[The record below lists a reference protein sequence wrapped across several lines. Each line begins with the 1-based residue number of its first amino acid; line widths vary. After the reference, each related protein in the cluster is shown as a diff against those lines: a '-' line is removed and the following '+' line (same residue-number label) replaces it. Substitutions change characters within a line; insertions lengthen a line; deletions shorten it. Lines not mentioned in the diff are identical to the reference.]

1 MKVTFDIRG
10 NKELMANLATLPQKM
25 EKKVIAQA
33 VRATQK
39 IMVPVAQ
46 SNARTMLANSK
57 YPDGRDMSELIA
69 KNIVVRAAKKQKRG
83 LYTINVMMRPKVG
96 EFLWYPKG
104 SSSSLS
110 DKETTGRGTYI
121 PAAIEYGHMAGS
133 TYVPPVSFMRSA
145 AESTKDKRME
155 MFTNLLRSGL
165 LRNAIVRRT
174 GIDLSMVSAGL

>member
-25 EKKVIAQA
+25 EKKVIGQA

-39 IMVPVAQ
+39 IMVPVVQ
-46 SNARTMLANSK
+46 SNARSMLAASK
-57 YPDGRDMSELIA
+57 YPDSVDMSEMIA
-69 KNIVVRAAKKQKRG
+69 NNIVIRAPKKQRRG
-83 LYTINVMMRPKVG
+83 LYTLMVMMKPKVG
-96 EFLWYPKG
+96 EFLYYPSG

-110 DKETTGRGTYI
+110 TKKTTGRRTYI
-121 PAAIEYGHMAGS
+121 PAAIEYGHMAGG
-133 TYVPPVSFMRSA
+133 TYVPPVPFMRSA
-145 AESTKDKRME
+145 AESTANNRMR